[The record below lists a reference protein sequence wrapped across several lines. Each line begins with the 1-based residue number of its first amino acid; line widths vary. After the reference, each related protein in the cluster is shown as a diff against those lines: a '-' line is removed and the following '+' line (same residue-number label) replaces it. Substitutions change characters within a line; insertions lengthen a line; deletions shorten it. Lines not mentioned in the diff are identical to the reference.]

1 MINFITIS
9 NCISFLHLCAWLQL
23 HLLSNLAVIH
33 EGLGLSLTT
42 CHQLRA
48 DWLLSAVLVALR
60 PVEKRLHAVKVLRF
74 FNIVSSLRAKDT
86 WILLILLGAVT
97 STNARYILGVGLLS
111 VRIRKVVEIGS
122 SLERILVYTYSTS
135 IVTEATRVLLGGTIV
150 IVKVFIFIFNY
161 HLLENL
167 VASSTLTRRSLSLI
181 RLILDFLL
189 DRFVLSRIEL
199 SIHHCMMHNGIS

>member
-1 MINFITIS
+1 
-9 NCISFLHLCAWLQL
+9 
-23 HLLSNLAVIH
+23 
-33 EGLGLSLTT
+33 
-42 CHQLRA
+42 
-48 DWLLSAVLVALR
+48 LVALR
-60 PVEKRLHAVKVLRF
+60 PVEKWLHAVKVLRF

-111 VRIRKVVEIGS
+111 VRIRKVVVIVVIGS

-135 IVTEATRVLLGGTIV
+135 IVTEATCVLLGGTIV

-161 HLLENL
+161 HFLENL
-167 VASSTLTRRSLSLI
+167 VACSTLTRRSLSLI

-189 DRFVLSRIEL
+189 GWFVLSRIEL
-199 SIHHCMMHNGIS
+199 SIHHSMMHNGIS